1 MRILADQDVYKMTTD
16 KLTEW
21 GHDVITARSLALQ
34 KAPDEE
40 ILRAAKKAGRLLITR
55 DKDFGELLFLK
66 EKDTEGVILL
76 RGGFKD
82 MGKVHSE
89 LQRFLREQKEDVL
102 RHALAVVEPKR
113 YRIRHL
119 AK

>member
-40 ILRAAKKAGRLLITR
+40 ILRR
-55 DKDFGELLFLK
+55 
-66 EKDTEGVILL
+66 
-76 RGGFKD
+76 
-82 MGKVHSE
+82 
-89 LQRFLREQKEDVL
+89 QKS
-102 RHALAVVEPKR
+102 RKTSYHKG
-113 YRIRHL
+113 
-119 AK
+119 